1 MRSGTAKPSFRYRPH
16 PYGGSLGCANNG
28 SMVFFGQALK
38 IKFGFSRRRP
48 FIRVEEAVAI
58 SLMGGILDFVLLVG
72 SWSNSNPRKAL
83 YLTIAF
89 AAASRRSFDAP
100 LIARCKLRQM
110 CSDVILALQF
120 NRKASASWECSQWCN
135 NQSFVISDEVSGDR
149 GSHWWYCTHSR
160 EGFHSSVISGT
171 LSLVLMFYVSQ
182 LH

>member
-28 SMVFFGQALK
+28 SMIFFGQALK

-58 SLMGGILDFVLLVG
+58 SLMGGVLDFVLLIG

-110 CSDVILALQF
+110 CPDVILALQF
-120 NRKASASWECSQWCN
+120 NRKASTSWGCSQWCN

-149 GSHWWYCTHSR
+149 GSHWWYCPHSR
-160 EGFHSSVISGT
+160 GDFIPQQSAIRCH
-171 LSLVLMFYVSQ
+171 
-182 LH
+182 